1 MLKTVGRL
9 KNAQNAQKCFIE
21 SMIKRVLIELIIIII
36 IEILCINPKLKYSI

>member
-1 MLKTVGRL
+1 MLKTVGRV

-36 IEILCINPKLKYSI
+36 IIEIMIWYRFIAA